1 MYTIGESKML
11 PRIVFFGSSD
21 FSAAVLADLY
31 QKGFPIP
38 LVVTQPDKPFGRK
51 RVLHPP
57 PVKIEA
63 QKLGIRVVDLDKL
76 ADMLGLT
83 PTDLL
88 GTGLPGAG
96 SATAV
101 GY

>member
-1 MYTIGESKML
+1 VLKRLIERTGARVAEEVTARTAL
-11 PRIVFFGSSD
+11 LVDAGSPDASQMVGRGRQWRKPD
-21 FSAAVLADLY
+21 DDRRRTAV
-31 QKGFPIP
+31 Q
-38 LVVTQPDKPFGRK
+38 
-51 RVLHPP
+51 
-57 PVKIEA
+57 EA